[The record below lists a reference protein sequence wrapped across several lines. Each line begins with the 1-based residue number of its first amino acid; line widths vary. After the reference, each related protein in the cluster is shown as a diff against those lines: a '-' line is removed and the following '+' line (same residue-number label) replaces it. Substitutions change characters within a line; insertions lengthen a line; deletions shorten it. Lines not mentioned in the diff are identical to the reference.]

1 MPKQRR
7 RNKTEYGIQFE
18 EKQKLRNS
26 YGLRERQF
34 HNYFK
39 KSETAEDVFQ
49 LLEARLDSTVYRL
62 GFAMTLPAARQLVG
76 HGHVMINGRKT
87 TVPSY
92 QVRPHDHIS
101 IRPGSMQKGVFADLD
116 ERLKKHQTFSWLSLD
131 KEKKEGAIVS
141 KASLQEIGS
150 DINIRLVIEFYN
162 R

>member
-1 MPKQRR
+1 MAKQRR
-7 RNKTEYGIQFE
+7 RNKTEYGLQFK
-18 EKQKLRNS
+18 EKQKLRDS
-26 YGLRERQF
+26 YGLREKQF

-49 LLEARLDSTVYRL
+49 LLESRLDSIIYRL
-62 GFAMTLPAARQLVG
+62 GFTITLAAARQLVG
-76 HGHVMINGRKT
+76 HGHVLINGRKT

-92 QVRPHDHIS
+92 QVRPNDRIA
-101 IRPGSMQKGVFADLD
+101 IRPASMQKGMLVDLD

-131 KEKKEGAIVS
+131 KEKKEGVVVG
-141 KASLQEIGS
+141 KTSLQEIGS